1 MADGMTKNFT
11 PDAQRVLAL
20 ARKSS
25 DQHKHG
31 YIGSEHIAD
40 GLVMLDWKGHFPVWR
55 RLQFNIGSFQK
66 RLLESLPPGNALGI
80 GNIPYTAEVK
90 KLLAMSVRVA
100 DRLGHDSIGPEHLLL
115 AFFDLDTPATGLFQS
130 MGLTR
135 TSVEEAVLAELQL
148 RAANRAAQ
156 LAAADRPRN
165 R

>member
-1 MADGMTKNFT
+1 MAEGMTKNFT

-90 KLLAMSVRVA
+90 KLLALSVRA
-100 DRLGHDSIGPEHLLL
+100 AERFGHNWVGTEHFLL
-115 AFFDLDTPATGLFQS
+115 AFFDFDTPVSKLFES

-135 TSVEEAVLAELQL
+135 SSVEAAVLAELQR
-148 RAANRAAQ
+148 RAANRA
-156 LAAADRPRN
+156 P
-165 R
+165 